1 MYPQFSLS
9 NSKQTAEQTAVYRS
23 ARKEDEVSM
32 STLRRMFIAAAFLPL
47 LSCSQALAQ
56 YVRSDLVSNSGA
68 GGTVQDPNLE
78 NPWGLVG
85 WARGPFCGKDN
96 ATRNCRLY
104 PGARQHMTL
113 EATIARL
120 K

>member
-68 GGTVQDPNLE
+68 GGTVQDPNLR
-78 NPWGLVG
+78 NPWGLVALAG
-85 WARGPFCGKDN
+85 RPFSGSDKATGKL
-96 ATRNCRLY
+96 RLCTGAGQQITLLVTV
-104 PGARQHMTL
+104 PGL
-113 EATIARL
+113 D
-120 K
+120 